1 MSWLQTARC
10 LRGARF
16 PILSAVTLILAGCAH
31 PTITNPLTAGGINP
45 DSTVAAEVN
54 AEGRTPGSFPH
65 FSQIPAVPT
74 DVRPVKDWRTAVV
87 GEWHVKTRTEHEASA
102 LPFSLAN
109 TEEWAQ
115 RTRRKIPTNQTILPT
130 VSAAQQIEAF
140 AAAERA
146 RATPPPPPQ

>member
-1 MSWLQTARC
+1 MSGLQTASC
-10 LRGARF
+10 LRGVRF
-16 PILSAVTLILAGCAH
+16 PILSAVVLALGGCAH
-31 PTITNPLTAGGINP
+31 PPVTNPFTAGGINP

-54 AEGRTPGSFPH
+54 AAGRTSGAFPH

-87 GEWHVKTRTEHEASA
+87 TEWHVKTKTEHEASV
-102 LPFSLAN
+102 LPFTLAN

-115 RTRRKIPTNQTILPT
+115 RTRRKIPNSETIPPT

-140 AAAERA
+140 AATERA